1 MKVQLFTLLVA
12 LVVYANLTYTPTVE
26 DQAAEPDPIDFVSL
40 HSQAADALQSLQN
53 AQQSRVATQDVAA
66 ATF

>member
-12 LVVYANLTYTPTVE
+12 LVVYANLAYTPTVE
-26 DQAAEPDPIDFVSL
+26 DQAEPNPIDFVSL
-40 HSQAADALQSLQN
+40 HSQAANALQSLQN
-53 AQQSRVATQDVAA
+53 AQESRAATQDMAA